1 MTGQEIYDIAE
12 WLLYNHES
20 VKAQLKSQHTKALSQ
35 MLRDGK
41 LYFENQVLYKVL
53 EYHPK
58 MKLEDLET
66 AFEDERVRIILDR
79 YYFKDFYYE
88 H

>member
-1 MTGQEIYDIAE
+1 MTGQQIYDLAE

-20 VKAQLKSQHTKALSQ
+20 VKSLLKPQLTKALSQ
-35 MLRDGK
+35 MMFDGK
-41 LYFENQVLYKVL
+41 IYWENQVMYKVL

-58 MKLEDLET
+58 MKLEDIEE
-66 AFEDERVRIILDR
+66 AFADERVRIILDR